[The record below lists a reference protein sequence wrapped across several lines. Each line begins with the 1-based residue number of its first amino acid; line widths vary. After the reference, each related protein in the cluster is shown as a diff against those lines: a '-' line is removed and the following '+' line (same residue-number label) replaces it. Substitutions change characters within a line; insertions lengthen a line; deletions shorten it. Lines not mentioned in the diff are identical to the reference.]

1 MLPRQL
7 QILQQRVEKAQLPLM
22 HLDHRL
28 SSLPRKI
35 QHRRNKKQKRPTASR
50 RKRQRR
56 TQKQRHSPLQ
66 SRQRQVRWSLRVLQQ
81 QPQRQ
86 KKHREKQ

>member
-1 MLPRQL
+1 VRRRQL

-22 HLDHRL
+22 HLAHRL
-28 SSLPRKI
+28 SSLPHKI
-35 QHRRNKKQKRPTASR
+35 QHRRSKRQKQPANK

-66 SRQRQVRWSLRVLQQ
+66 SRQRQVRSSLRVLQQ
-81 QPQRQ
+81 PQQQ
-86 KKHREKQ
+86 KQMEKPQ